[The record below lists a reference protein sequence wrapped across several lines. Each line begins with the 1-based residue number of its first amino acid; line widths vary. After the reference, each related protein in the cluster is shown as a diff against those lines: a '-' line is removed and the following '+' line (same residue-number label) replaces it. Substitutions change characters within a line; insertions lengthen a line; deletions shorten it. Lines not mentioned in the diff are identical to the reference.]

1 MSPAMSA
8 ISFVMDG
15 VAHAA
20 NDGFVSIAD
29 SCSATSTGSNVPTPV
44 VRDAYLQPLRKS

>member
-1 MSPAMSA
+1 MSA

-20 NDGFVSIAD
+20 NDGFVVSRLVQCNIKLAL
-29 SCSATSTGSNVPTPV
+29 CAMNGH
-44 VRDAYLQPLRKS
+44 